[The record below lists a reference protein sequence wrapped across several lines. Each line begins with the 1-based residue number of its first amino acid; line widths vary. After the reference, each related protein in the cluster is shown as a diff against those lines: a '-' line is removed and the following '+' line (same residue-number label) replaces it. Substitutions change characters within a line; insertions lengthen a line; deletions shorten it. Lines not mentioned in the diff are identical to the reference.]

1 LPVLRPFATA
11 RTARVSP
18 DALPLDGDKN
28 SYMNHTFTHEH
39 LIPDPQTPRTG
50 RLVGKKVL
58 ITAAG
63 HGIGR
68 ASALACVHEGAH
80 VTATDIDLEAL
91 ATLHAQAPGIDVQR
105 LDVMD
110 ADAITALARELPPLD
125 GLFNCAGFVH
135 EGTVLDCDEHAWQ
148 FSFGL
153 NVTAMYRMVRG
164 FLPGMLHRAADVG
177 TGASIL
183 NMASMA
189 SSVKGFPHRFVYG
202 ASKAAVIGMTK
213 AIAADFV
220 HRGLRCNALC
230 PGTVDTPSLRRRIAS
245 APDPAQAERDF
256 VARQPMGRLA
266 SVDDIT
272 PQVVYLLSDESRFVT
287 GQAVL
292 VDGGVTI

>member
-1 LPVLRPFATA
+1 MVT
-11 RTARVSP
+11 
-18 DALPLDGDKN
+18 DN
-28 SYMNHTFTHEH
+28 SYMDITFIDEH
-39 LIPDPQTPRTG
+39 SGVNPAGGRAG
-50 RLVGKKVL
+50 RLEGKRLL

-68 ASALACVHEGAH
+68 ASALACAREGAS
-80 VTATDIDLEAL
+80 VVATDIDVPAL
-91 ATLHAQAPGIDVQR
+91 AALREEYPAIEVHR

-110 ADAITALARELPPLD
+110 ADAIVALAAQLPALD

-135 EGTVLDCDEHAWQ
+135 EGSVLDCEENAWQ

-153 NVTAMYRMVRG
+153 NVTAMYRTVRA
-164 FLPGMLHRAADVG
+164 FLPGMLRRAEEAGVSV
-177 TGASIL
+177 SIL

-189 SSVKGFPHRFVYG
+189 SSVKGFPRRFAYG

-220 HRGLRCNALC
+220 KQGLRCNALC
-230 PGTVDTPSLRRRIAS
+230 PGTVDTPSLRQRIANS
-245 APDPAQAERDF
+245 VDPAQAERDF
-256 VARQPMGRLA
+256 IARQPMGRLA

-272 PQVVYLLSDESRFVT
+272 PQVVYLLGDESRFVT